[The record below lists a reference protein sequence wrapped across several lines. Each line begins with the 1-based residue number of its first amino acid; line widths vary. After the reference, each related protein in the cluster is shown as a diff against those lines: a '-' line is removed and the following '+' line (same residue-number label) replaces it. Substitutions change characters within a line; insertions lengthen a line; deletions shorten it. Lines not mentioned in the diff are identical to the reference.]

1 MTSDVND
8 ECVER
13 VTSSSYPACVCDILD
28 MCLCVFLFRKENF
41 GETIFFMGGEVL
53 FTFPPFSP
61 FLPLVFHGLQST
73 VQPHSMEEA
82 KHKLYQPYLRN
93 IYGYVAKY
101 VLRYR

>member
-1 MTSDVND
+1 MTSVLSASLLL
-8 ECVER
+8 R
-13 VTSSSYPACVCDILD
+13 TPRACVTFWIYV
-28 MCLCVFLFRKENF
+28 CVC
-41 GETIFFMGGEVL
+41 FFSVKKISVKPYFSWEVL

-61 FLPLVFHGLQST
+61 FLPFVFHGLQST

-82 KHKLYQPYLRN
+82 KLYQPYLRN

>member
-28 MCLCVFLFRKENF
+28 LCVCVFLFFRKENF
-41 GETIFFMGGEVL
+41 GETIFFMH
-53 FTFPPFSP
+53 FPFPPFSP
-61 FLPLVFHGLQST
+61 FLPFVFHGLQST

-82 KHKLYQPYLRN
+82 KLYQPYLRN